1 MRLRGRGGHD
11 AGSSAL
17 ETLAARKHVV
27 DLAER
32 HLEALRHAFR
42 FLAAPDFHGV
52 FVTEALEPVAE
63 RPQDRLDGFLFVLGS
78 QLRHARHSGPGCVMA
93 LRVVLV
99 RTHNPGNLGAAAR
112 AAKNFGADLLL
123 LQPRAEISH
132 PDAIAFA
139 SGAEDFLRRVN
150 VVSAWGDLLASAD
163 TFVALS
169 SLRGRV
175 SRGLPPPT
183 TFEEI
188 SSSLR
193 RGRRVALVFGP
204 ERGGL
209 ETEELRLC
217 DARLRIETHDE
228 FPTLNLAQSVAI
240 ALSKLFPLEARR
252 RRRGTSKP
260 EERPAPSRDVRR
272 LLTSF
277 KEILSSA
284 GYPGRGRSKEV
295 LAEIESFFRRGKPTS
310 REIT

>member
-1 MRLRGRGGHD
+1 M
-11 AGSSAL
+11 
-17 ETLAARKHVV
+17 TV
-27 DLAER
+27 
-32 HLEALRHAFR
+32 
-42 FLAAPDFHGV
+42 
-52 FVTEALEPVAE
+52 
-63 RPQDRLDGFLFVLGS
+63 
-78 QLRHARHSGPGCVMA
+78 
-93 LRVVLV
+93 RVVLV

-112 AAKNFGADLLL
+112 AAKNFGA
-123 LQPRAEISH
+123 EISLLGPRTDLAH
-132 PDAIAFA
+132 PDAISFA

-150 VVSAWGDLLASAD
+150 VVSAWGNLLASAD
-163 TFVALS
+163 TLVALS

-217 DARLRIETHDE
+217 DARLRIDTRPE

-240 ALSKLFPLEARR
+240 ALSKLFPFEAPRR
-252 RRRGTSKP
+252 RRTMPKP
-260 EERPAPSRDVRR
+260 DETPAPSREVRR

-277 KEILSSA
+277 E
-284 GYPGRGRSKEV
+284 
-295 LAEIESFFRRGKPTS
+295 
-310 REIT
+310 

>member
-1 MRLRGRGGHD
+1 M
-11 AGSSAL
+11 
-17 ETLAARKHVV
+17 TL
-27 DLAER
+27 
-32 HLEALRHAFR
+32 
-42 FLAAPDFHGV
+42 
-52 FVTEALEPVAE
+52 
-63 RPQDRLDGFLFVLGS
+63 S
-78 QLRHARHSGPGCVMA
+78 
-93 LRVVLV
+93 VVLV

-112 AAKNFGADLLL
+112 AAKNFGAELLL
-123 LQPRAEISH
+123 LQPRADVFH
-132 PDAIAFA
+132 PDAVAFA
-139 SGAEDFLRRVN
+139 SGAEDLLRRVKTF
-150 VVSAWGDLLASAD
+150 AEWDDAARRAD
-163 TFVALS
+163 DVIALS

-209 ETEELRLC
+209 TTEELRRC
-217 DARLRIETHDE
+217 DARLRIEAREE

-240 ALSKLFPLEARR
+240 ALSTLFPFEAPR
-252 RRRGTSKP
+252 RRRGTTGVKSEAATAK
-260 EERPAPSRDVRR
+260 EMRR

-295 LAEIESFFRRGKPTS
+295 LAEIESCLKRGRPTS
-310 REIT
+310 REVTLLLGALGALARALGVRASERSRG

>member
-1 MRLRGRGGHD
+1 M
-11 AGSSAL
+11 
-17 ETLAARKHVV
+17 T
-27 DLAER
+27 
-32 HLEALRHAFR
+32 
-42 FLAAPDFHGV
+42 
-52 FVTEALEPVAE
+52 
-63 RPQDRLDGFLFVLGS
+63 
-78 QLRHARHSGPGCVMA
+78 

-132 PDAIAFA
+132 GDAIAFA
-139 SGAEDFLRRVN
+139 SGAEDFLRNVN

-163 TFVALS
+163 TLVALS

-193 RGRRVALVFGP
+193 RGRRVTLVFGP

-209 ETEELRLC
+209 TTEELRLC
-217 DARLRIETHDE
+217 DARLTIPTAAAL
-228 FPTLNLAQSVAI
+228 PTLNVAQAVVAALALLYSFDA
-240 ALSKLFPLEARR
+240 PR
-252 RRRGTSKP
+252 RRRGTTRAKS
-260 EERPAPSRDVRR
+260 EAATAREMRR

-277 KEILSSA
+277 KETLSSA
-284 GYPGRGRSKEV
+284 GYPGRGRSREV
-295 LAEIESFFRRGKPTS
+295 LAEIESFLKRGKPTG
-310 REIT
+310 REVTLLLGALAAVRRRLGA